1 MTCEAA
7 SKQKEIKYL
16 SSFQVYDLI
25 ASIFRGTEYK
35 RVGESKTVKFLIKI
49 RGVKK
54 LEPNKG
60 QRHKFLPAES
70 ITYYK

>member
-25 ASIFRGTEYK
+25 ASIFRGTEIQK
-35 RVGESKTVKFLIKI
+35 SRRVKI
-49 RGVKK
+49 GGVKK
-54 LEPNKG
+54 LESNKA
-60 QRHKFLPAES
+60 QKHKFLPAES
-70 ITYYK
+70 ITYCK